1 MSVSIVES
9 VDLLRGRFHRL
20 RCLRPVETRD
30 YATIAAEMHLSKPT
44 LYRFA
49 HGQAS
54 FYGKTLPAIETW
66 CERQETPHGNL
77 F

>member
-1 MSVSIVES
+1 MSVSIIES

-20 RCLRPVETRD
+20 RCLRPIEARD
-30 YATIAAEMHLSKPT
+30 YATIASEMDISKPT

-54 FYGKTLPAIETW
+54 FYGKTLPAIEAW
-66 CERQETPHGNL
+66 CNRQEIAHGNL